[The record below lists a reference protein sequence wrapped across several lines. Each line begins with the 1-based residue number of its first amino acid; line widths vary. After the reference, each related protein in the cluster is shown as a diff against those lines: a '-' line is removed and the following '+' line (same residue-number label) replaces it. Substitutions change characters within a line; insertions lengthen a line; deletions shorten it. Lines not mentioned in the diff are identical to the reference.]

1 MAEDIGP
8 KIGIDGEA
16 KFRASMNNIAA
27 ALKALDAQMKSTT
40 SAFTAQTTA
49 EEKNKKMLA
58 QLTKQAETLAD
69 AQKKAKQNIEDA
81 TAAAQRAVEARA
93 KKEGKTATEA
103 DLAASE
109 NTTTVL
115 KAKRQYEEVT
125 ARLNETRNAMERL
138 SEGFEDNG
146 AAAEEATGPLE
157 RYADTMATLQAAD
170 KVLDVLHTIGDGMTA
185 AAESSIEFESAFT
198 GVRKTVD
205 GTPEQLAAIS
215 DEIKR
220 MAAETGVS
228 TTTIAAV
235 AENAGQLGIATENIA
250 SFTRTMLDLGE
261 STNLTADEAAV
272 AIARLTNIMGSGEDA
287 TSRLG
292 SSLVALGNNFA
303 TTESEILEMATRL
316 ASAGKL
322 AGMSEAQILALA
334 TAMSSVGIEA
344 EAGGTA
350 MTQTLNAIDRAASSG
365 GNTLETFARVAGMS
379 AEEFTTAWRTDAAG
393 ALTAFIQG
401 LTALSAQGGS
411 VTAILDDL
419 GLSGI
424 RQSNMLRSL
433 SLASDM
439 MTDALETS
447 NSAWAENVALANEAN
462 AVYGNT
468 EHRISAARESINN
481 LGIAIG
487 DAFGPQISGGAD
499 MVNDLAQ
506 ALTDAAETAPGLVS
520 ALGSV
525 TVGITGA
532 ASAYVALKAAA
543 TAFNA
548 IGITSLA
555 ALGPLAAVGAAIGL
569 ITAGVTAG
577 QAKWDAY
584 VDSMTPAAE
593 SAAEIAAEIEK
604 LTAERD
610 KLQQEWDATGWGY
623 GDEDTNYYKEIA
635 WRDDAIEKYTK
646 KLADNATAQT
656 GVTVAVDENTVAVA
670 LAAEQEAKYQ
680 EVMGGVTELLQKQQE
695 RYEKLR
701 ETYASTFGLFE
712 TAPELVHTSTADMI
726 SSLQSQEQ
734 YWTNFGENMKRAAEL
749 GIDDGLLQALAS
761 MGTEGAAYLQSI
773 LDDMDSLGTG
783 SEESLQLL
791 NDLNSNYQA
800 AQEAQAQAAAEA
812 SDAIAQSSGEIDEA
826 MRNIADAAKELDKTS
841 EMYETAEANID
852 SYLAGLEAQAGP
864 LYNTM
869 KEMGQN
875 ILAALQSG
883 INSGTLTL
891 PGVSGGGFS
900 VDGSY
905 KTGLDYVPYDDY
917 IAVLHKGEMVLPA
930 DDAADYRSGG
940 RTGGASTT
948 VNLYPQTVDEATID
962 YIYNRFSARMGA
974 EI

>member
-1 MAEDIGP
+1 MPSVGFQ
-8 KIGIDGEA
+8 IGIDGEA
-16 KFRASMNNIAA
+16 KFRASISNISA

-49 EEKNKKMLA
+49 EEKNKKTLEQLA
-58 QLTKQAETLAD
+58 KQAATLIT

-81 TAAAQRAVEARA
+81 TS
-93 KKEGKTATEA
+93 ATG
-103 DLAASE
+103 E
-109 NTTTVL
+109 NSSVTL

-125 ARLNETRNAMERL
+125 ARLNETYAAMQQL

-146 AAAEEATGPLE
+146 AAAEEATGSLE

-198 GVRKTVD
+198 GVKKTID

-235 AENAGQLGIATENIA
+235 AENAGQLGVATENIA

-334 TAMSSVGIEA
+334 TAMTSVGIEA

-365 GNTLETFARVAGMS
+365 GDALETFARVAGMS

-401 LTALSAQGGS
+401 LSTLSAQGGS
-411 VTAILDDL
+411 VTAILDEL

-433 SLASDM
+433 ALASDM

-532 ASAYVALKAAA
+532 AAAYVALKTAA

-577 QAKWDAY
+577 QAKWDDYIA
-584 VDSMTPAAE
+584 SMTPAAE
-593 SAAEIAAEIEK
+593 SMEDIAAEIERIENRNK
-604 LTAERD
+604 ELDKILEEGSRTAKISDLRREYAANAEVLETLRQKAAD
-610 KLQQEWDATGWGY
+610 YATQ
-623 GDEDTNYYKEIA
+623 
-635 WRDDAIEKYTK
+635 
-646 KLADNATAQT
+646 QT
-656 GVTVAVDENTVAVA
+656 GTTVAVDENTVAVA
-670 LAAEQEAKYQ
+670 LAAEKEQEFQ

-734 YWTNFGENMKRAAEL
+734 YWTNFGENMKRAAQL

-773 LDDMDSLGTG
+773 LDDMDSLGAG

-826 MRNIADAAKELDKTS
+826 MRSMADAVKEMDKTS

-864 LYNTM
+864 LYDTM
-869 KEMGQN
+869 KGMGKN

-891 PGVSGGGFS
+891 PGVSGGGFN
-900 VDGSY
+900 VDGSH

-930 DDAADYRSGG
+930 DDAADYRSGSS
-940 RTGGASTT
+940 TGGRAGT
-948 VNLYPQTVDEATID
+948 VINIYPQKLDDATMD
-962 YIYNRFSARMGA
+962 YIYNRFSVQMGA
-974 EI
+974 DA

>member
-1 MAEDIGP
+1 MADNIGP

-16 KFRASMNNIAA
+16 KFRASINNISA
-27 ALKALDAQMKSTT
+27 ALKALDAQMKRTT

-49 EEKNKKMLA
+49 EEKNKKTLEQLA
-58 QLTKQAETLAD
+58 KQAATLIT

-81 TAAAQRAVEARA
+81 TS
-93 KKEGKTATEA
+93 ATG
-103 DLAASE
+103 E
-109 NTTTVL
+109 NSSVTL

-125 ARLNETRNAMERL
+125 ARLNETYAAMQQL

-235 AENAGQLGIATENIA
+235 AENAGQLGVATENIA

-365 GNTLETFARVAGMS
+365 GDTLETFARVAGMS
-379 AEEFTTAWRTDAAG
+379 AEEFTAAWRTDAAG

-401 LTALSAQGGS
+401 LSALSAQGGS

-433 SLASDM
+433 ALASDM

-520 ALGSV
+520 ALGSI

-532 ASAYVALKAAA
+532 ASAYVALKTAA

-569 ITAGVTAG
+569 ITAGVTTA
-577 QAKWDAY
+577 ASASKKEWNAFVDAMMPATDTMEE
-584 VDSMTPAAE
+584 VAAE
-593 SAAEIAAEIEK
+593 LEKCKRKKEELENQMGQNPGSTALRREYFANLEVIES
-604 LTAERD
+604 LESRM
-610 KLQQEWDATGWGY
+610 
-623 GDEDTNYYKEIA
+623 
-635 WRDDAIEKYTK
+635 
-646 KLADNATAQT
+646 ADYASEQT
-656 GVTVAVDENTVAVA
+656 GVTVAVDENTAAVA

-680 EVMGGVTELLQKQQE
+680 EAMGGVTELLQKQQE

-773 LDDMDSLGTG
+773 LDDMDSLGAG

-826 MRNIADAAKELDKTS
+826 MRSMADAVKEMDKTS

-852 SYLAGLEAQAGP
+852 SYLAGLEAQTGP
-864 LYNTM
+864 LYDTM

-891 PGVSGGGFS
+891 PGVSGGGFN
-900 VDGSY
+900 VDGSH

-917 IAVLHKGEMVLPA
+917 VAVLHKGEMVLPA

-940 RTGGASTT
+940 RTGVAPTT

>member
-16 KFRASMNNIAA
+16 KFRASINNISA

-49 EEKNKKMLA
+49 EEKNKKVKEQLEKQVEVLRKA
-58 QLTKQAETLAD
+58 QE
-69 AQKKAKQNIEDA
+69 KANRNMEDA
-81 TAAAQRAVEARA
+81 AN
-93 KKEGKTATEA
+93 ATTET
-103 DLAASE
+103 S
-109 NTTTVL
+109 TVTL
-115 KAKRQYEEVT
+115 KARRQYEEVT
-125 ARLNETRNAMERL
+125 ARINETKQAMQRL
-138 SEGFEDNG
+138 TEGFEDNG

-235 AENAGQLGIATENIA
+235 AENAGQLGVATENIA

-350 MTQTLNAIDRAASSG
+350 MTQTLNAIDSAASSG

-401 LTALSAQGGS
+401 LSALSAQGGS

-433 SLASDM
+433 ALASDM

-520 ALGSV
+520 ALGSI

-532 ASAYVALKAAA
+532 ASAYVALKTAA

-569 ITAGVTAG
+569 ITAGVTTA
-577 QAKWDAY
+577 ASASKKEWNAFVDAMMPAT
-584 VDSMTPAAE
+584 DTMEEAAAE
-593 SAAEIAAEIEK
+593 LEKCKRKKEELENQMGQNPGSTALRREYFANLEVIES
-604 LTAERD
+604 LESRM
-610 KLQQEWDATGWGY
+610 
-623 GDEDTNYYKEIA
+623 
-635 WRDDAIEKYTK
+635 
-646 KLADNATAQT
+646 ADYASEQT
-656 GVTVAVDENTVAVA
+656 GVTVAVDENTAAVA

-680 EVMGGVTELLQKQQE
+680 EAMGGVTELLQKQQE

-734 YWTNFGENMKRAAEL
+734 YWTSFGDNMKRAAEL

-773 LDDMDSLGTG
+773 LDDMDSFGAG

-826 MRNIADAAKELDKTS
+826 MRSMADAVKEMDKTS

-864 LYNTM
+864 LYDSM

-900 VDGSY
+900 VDGSH

>member
-16 KFRASMNNIAA
+16 KFRASINNISA

-49 EEKNKKMLA
+49 EEKNKKVKEQLEKQVEVLRKA
-58 QLTKQAETLAD
+58 QEKANRNMAD
-69 AQKKAKQNIEDA
+69 AAKA
-81 TAAAQRAVEARA
+81 T
-93 KKEGKTATEA
+93 TET
-103 DLAASE
+103 S
-109 NTTTVL
+109 TVTL
-115 KAKRQYEEVT
+115 KARRQYEEVT
-125 ARLNETRNAMERL
+125 ARINETEQAMQQL
-138 SEGFEDNG
+138 TEGFEDNG

-185 AAESSIEFESAFT
+185 AAESSIAFESAFT
-198 GVRKTVD
+198 GVKKTVD

-235 AENAGQLGIATENIA
+235 AENAGQLGVATENIA

-365 GNTLETFARVAGMS
+365 GDTLETFARVAGMS

-401 LTALSAQGGS
+401 LSTLSAQGGS
-411 VTAILDDL
+411 VTAILDEL

-433 SLASDM
+433 ALASDM

-532 ASAYVALKAAA
+532 AAAYVALKTAA

-548 IGITSLA
+548 IGITSLS

-569 ITAGVTAG
+569 ITAGVTTA
-577 QAKWDAY
+577 ASASKKEWSAFVDAMMPAT
-584 VDSMTPAAE
+584 DTMEEAAAE
-593 SAAEIAAEIEK
+593 LEKCKRKKEELENQMGQNPGSTALRREYFANLEVIES
-604 LTAERD
+604 LESRM
-610 KLQQEWDATGWGY
+610 
-623 GDEDTNYYKEIA
+623 
-635 WRDDAIEKYTK
+635 
-646 KLADNATAQT
+646 ADYASEQT
-656 GVTVAVDENTVAVA
+656 GVTVAVDENTAAVA

-734 YWTNFGENMKRAAEL
+734 YWTSFGENMKRAAEL

-773 LDDMDSLGTG
+773 LDDMDSLGAG

-826 MRNIADAAKELDKTS
+826 MRSMADAVKEMDKTS

-864 LYNTM
+864 MYEAV
-869 KEMGQN
+869 KAIGEK
-875 ILAALQSG
+875 ILSSMQAG

-891 PGVSGGGFS
+891 PGVSGGGFN
-900 VDGSY
+900 VDGSH

-917 IAVLHKGEMVLPA
+917 VAVLHKGEMVLPA

-940 RTGGASTT
+940 KTGGASTT

>member
-1 MAEDIGP
+1 M
-8 KIGIDGEA
+8 
-16 KFRASMNNIAA
+16 IAH
-27 ALKALDAQMKSTT
+27 DRGT
-40 SAFTAQTTA
+40 SH
-49 EEKNKKMLA
+49 
-58 QLTKQAETLAD
+58 
-69 AQKKAKQNIEDA
+69 
-81 TAAAQRAVEARA
+81 RV
-93 KKEGKTATEA
+93 
-103 DLAASE
+103 
-109 NTTTVL
+109 
-115 KAKRQYEEVT
+115 
-125 ARLNETRNAMERL
+125 
-138 SEGFEDNG
+138 
-146 AAAEEATGPLE
+146 
-157 RYADTMATLQAAD
+157 AD
-170 KVLDVLHTIGDGMTA
+170 K
-185 AAESSIEFESAFT
+185 EC
-198 GVRKTVD
+198 R
-205 GTPEQLAAIS
+205 
-215 DEIKR
+215 
-220 MAAETGVS
+220 
-228 TTTIAAV
+228 
-235 AENAGQLGIATENIA
+235 
-250 SFTRTMLDLGE
+250 
-261 STNLTADEAAV
+261 
-272 AIARLTNIMGSGEDA
+272 EDKA
-287 TSRLG
+287 H
-292 SSLVALGNNFA
+292 
-303 TTESEILEMATRL
+303 IH
-316 ASAGKL
+316 
-322 AGMSEAQILALA
+322 
-334 TAMSSVGIEA
+334 
-344 EAGGTA
+344 
-350 MTQTLNAIDRAASSG
+350 
-365 GNTLETFARVAGMS
+365 
-379 AEEFTTAWRTDAAG
+379 
-393 ALTAFIQG
+393 
-401 LTALSAQGGS
+401 
-411 VTAILDDL
+411 DD
-419 GLSGI
+419 
-424 RQSNMLRSL
+424 
-433 SLASDM
+433 
-439 MTDALETS
+439 
-447 NSAWAENVALANEAN
+447 

-532 ASAYVALKAAA
+532 AAAYVALKTAA
-543 TAFNA
+543 TAFSA

-577 QAKWDAY
+577 QAKWDDYIA
-584 VDSMTPAAE
+584 SMTPAAE
-593 SAAEIAAEIEK
+593 SMEDIAAEIERIENRNK
-604 LTAERD
+604 ELDKILEEGSRTAKISDLRREYAANAEVLETLRQKAAD
-610 KLQQEWDATGWGY
+610 YAT
-623 GDEDTNYYKEIA
+623 E
-635 WRDDAIEKYTK
+635 
-646 KLADNATAQT
+646 QS

-670 LAAEQEAKYQ
+670 LAAEQEAEYQ

-734 YWTNFGENMKRAAEL
+734 YWTSFGENMKHAAEL

-773 LDDMDSLGTG
+773 LDDMDSLGAG

-791 NDLNSNYQA
+791 TNLNSNYQA

-826 MRNIADAAKELDKTS
+826 MRSMADAVKEMDKTS

-864 LYNTM
+864 LYDTM

-883 INSGTLTL
+883 INSGKLTL
-891 PGVSGGGFS
+891 PGVSGGGFN
-900 VDGSY
+900 VDGSH

-962 YIYNRFSARMGA
+962 YIYNRFSAQMGA

>member
-1 MAEDIGP
+1 MADNIGP

-16 KFRASMNNIAA
+16 KFRASINNISA

-49 EEKNKKMLA
+49 EEKNKKTLEQLA
-58 QLTKQAETLAD
+58 KQAATLIA

-81 TAAAQRAVEARA
+81 TS
-93 KKEGKTATEA
+93 ATG
-103 DLAASE
+103 E
-109 NTTTVL
+109 NSSVTL

-125 ARLNETRNAMERL
+125 ARLNETYAAMQQL

-198 GVRKTVD
+198 GVKKTVD

-235 AENAGQLGIATENIA
+235 AENAGQLGVATENIA

-365 GNTLETFARVAGMS
+365 GDTLETFARVAGMS

-401 LTALSAQGGS
+401 LSALSAQGGN

-433 SLASDM
+433 ALASDM

-548 IGITSLA
+548 IGINSLA

-569 ITAGVTAG
+569 ITAGVTTA
-577 QAKWDAY
+577 ASASKKEWSAFVDAMMPAT
-584 VDSMTPAAE
+584 DTMEEAAAE
-593 SAAEIAAEIEK
+593 LEKCKQKKEELEIQMGQNPGSTALRREYFANLEVIES
-604 LTAERD
+604 LENRM
-610 KLQQEWDATGWGY
+610 
-623 GDEDTNYYKEIA
+623 
-635 WRDDAIEKYTK
+635 
-646 KLADNATAQT
+646 ADYASEQT
-656 GVTVAVDENTVAVA
+656 GVTVAVDENAAAVA

-773 LDDMDSLGTG
+773 LDDMDSLGAG

-800 AQEAQAQAAAEA
+800 TQEAQAQAAAEA

-826 MRNIADAAKELDKTS
+826 MRSMADAVKEMDKTS

-864 LYNTM
+864 LYDTM

-891 PGVSGGGFS
+891 PGVTKPGGGFN
-900 VDGSY
+900 VDGSH

-930 DDAADYRSGG
+930 DDAADYRSGSS
-940 RTGGASTT
+940 TGGASTT

>member
-1 MAEDIGP
+1 MADNIGP

-16 KFRASMNNIAA
+16 KFRASINNISA

-49 EEKNKKMLA
+49 EEKNKKTLEQLA
-58 QLTKQAETLAD
+58 KQAATLIT

-81 TAAAQRAVEARA
+81 TS
-93 KKEGKTATEA
+93 AT
-103 DLAASE
+103 SE
-109 NTTTVL
+109 NSSITL

-125 ARLNETRNAMERL
+125 ARLNETYAAMQQL

-235 AENAGQLGIATENIA
+235 AENAGQLGVATENIA

-350 MTQTLNAIDRAASSG
+350 MTQTLNAIGRAASSG
-365 GNTLETFARVAGMS
+365 GDTLETFARVAGMS

-401 LTALSAQGGS
+401 LSALSAQGNS
-411 VTAILDDL
+411 VTAILDEL

-447 NSAWAENVALANEAN
+447 NNAWAENVALANEAN

-487 DAFGPQISGGAD
+487 DAFGPQIAGGAD

-548 IGITSLA
+548 IGITSLS

-577 QAKWDAY
+577 QAKWDDYIA
-584 VDSMTPAAE
+584 SMTPAAE
-593 SAAEIAAEIEK
+593 SMEDIAAEIERIENRNK
-604 LTAERD
+604 ELDKILEEGSRTAKISDLRREYAANAEVLETLRQKAAD
-610 KLQQEWDATGWGY
+610 YAT
-623 GDEDTNYYKEIA
+623 E
-635 WRDDAIEKYTK
+635 
-646 KLADNATAQT
+646 QS

-670 LAAEQEAKYQ
+670 LAAEQEAEYQ

-734 YWTNFGENMKRAAEL
+734 YWTSFGENMKRAAEL

-773 LDDMDSLGTG
+773 LDDMNSFGAG

-826 MRNIADAAKELDKTS
+826 MRSMADAVKEMDKTS

-900 VDGSY
+900 VDGSH

-917 IAVLHKGEMVLPA
+917 VAVLHKGEMVLPA

-962 YIYNRFSARMGA
+962 YIYNRFSTRMGA

>member
-16 KFRASMNNIAA
+16 KFRASINNISA

-49 EEKNKKMLA
+49 EEKNKKVKEQLEKQVEVLRKA
-58 QLTKQAETLAD
+58 QE
-69 AQKKAKQNIEDA
+69 KANRNMEDA
-81 TAAAQRAVEARA
+81 A
-93 KKEGKTATEA
+93 KATTET
-103 DLAASE
+103 S
-109 NTTTVL
+109 TVTL
-115 KAKRQYEEVT
+115 KARRQYEEVT
-125 ARLNETRNAMERL
+125 ARINETKQAMQRL
-138 SEGFEDNG
+138 TEGFEDNG

-185 AAESSIEFESAFT
+185 AAESSIEFESAIT

-235 AENAGQLGIATENIA
+235 AENAGQLGVATENIA

-350 MTQTLNAIDRAASSG
+350 MTQTLNAIDSAASSG

-401 LTALSAQGGS
+401 LSALSAQGGS

-433 SLASDM
+433 ALASDM

-520 ALGSV
+520 ALGSI

-532 ASAYVALKAAA
+532 ASAYVALKTAA

-548 IGITSLA
+548 IGITSLS

-569 ITAGVTAG
+569 ITAGVTTA
-577 QAKWDAY
+577 ASASKKEWSAFVDAMMPAT
-584 VDSMTPAAE
+584 DTMEEAAAE
-593 SAAEIAAEIEK
+593 LEKCKRKKEELENQMGQNPGSTALRREYFANLEVIES
-604 LTAERD
+604 LESRM
-610 KLQQEWDATGWGY
+610 
-623 GDEDTNYYKEIA
+623 
-635 WRDDAIEKYTK
+635 
-646 KLADNATAQT
+646 ADYASEQT
-656 GVTVAVDENTVAVA
+656 GVTVAVDENTAAVA

-734 YWTNFGENMKRAAEL
+734 YWTSFGENMKRAAEL

-773 LDDMDSLGTG
+773 LDDMDSLGAG

-826 MRNIADAAKELDKTS
+826 MRSMADAVKEMDKTS

-864 LYNTM
+864 MYEAV
-869 KEMGQN
+869 KAIGEK
-875 ILAALQSG
+875 ILSSMQAG

-891 PGVSGGGFS
+891 PGVSGGGFN
-900 VDGSY
+900 VDGSH

-917 IAVLHKGEMVLPA
+917 VAVLHKGEMILPA

-940 RTGGASTT
+940 KTGGASTT

>member
-1 MAEDIGP
+1 MADKSNIGP

-16 KFRASMNNIAA
+16 QFRASISNIAA

-49 EEKNKKMLA
+49 EERNKKTLEQLA
-58 QLTKQAETLAD
+58 KQAATLIT
-69 AQKKAKQNIEDA
+69 AQAKAKKNYEDA
-81 TAAAQRAVEARA
+81 TAA
-93 KKEGKTATEA
+93 TTEN
-103 DLAASE
+103 S
-109 NTTTVL
+109 TVTL

-125 ARLNETRNAMERL
+125 ARLNETYAAMQQL

-146 AAAEEATGPLE
+146 AAAEEAVGSLE

-170 KVLDVLHTIGDGMTA
+170 KVLDELHTIGDGMTA
-185 AAESSIEFESAFT
+185 AAESSIAFESAFT
-198 GVRKTVD
+198 GVKKTVD

-220 MAAETGVS
+220 KAAETGVS

-235 AENAGQLGIATENIA
+235 AENAGQLDVATENIA

-272 AIARLTNIMGSGEDA
+272 AIARFTNIMGSGEDA

-303 TTESEILEMATRL
+303 TTEREILEMATRL

-365 GNTLETFARVAGMS
+365 GDKLETFARTAGMS
-379 AEEFTTAWRTDAAG
+379 AEDFAAAWETDAAG

-401 LTALSAQGGS
+401 LSTLSAQGGS
-411 VTAILDDL
+411 VTTILDDL
-419 GLSGI
+419 GLRGI

-532 ASAYVALKAAA
+532 ATAYTALKMAAA
-543 TAFNA
+543 GFAK
-548 IGITSLA
+548 IGMASLA
-555 ALGPLAAVGAAIGL
+555 TLGPLAAVGAAIGL

-577 QAKWDAY
+577 KTKWDAY
-584 VDSMTPAAE
+584 VESLTPAAS
-593 SAAEIAAEIEK
+593 SAKDLAAEIER
-604 LTAERD
+604 LEAERD
-610 KLQQEWDATGWGY
+610 ALQKEWDKTGSTGWGVDATSY
-623 GDEDTNYYKEIA
+623 ASKIAAYDEAIKKSKEQ
-635 WRDDAIEKYTK
+635 
-646 KLADNATAQT
+646 LADYATEQT
-656 GVTVAVDENTVAVA
+656 GVTVAVDDNTVAVA
-670 LAAEQEAKYQ
+670 LAAEQEAEYQ

-701 ETYASTFGLFE
+701 ETYASTFDLFE
-712 TAPELVHTSTADMI
+712 SAPELVHTSTADMI

-734 YWTNFGENMKRAAEL
+734 YWTSFGDNMQRAAQL

-773 LDDMDSLGTG
+773 LDDMDSLGAG
-783 SEESLQLL
+783 SEESMQLL
-791 NDLNSNYQA
+791 SDLNESYQKS
-800 AQEAQAQAAAEA
+800 QEAQAQAAADA
-812 SDAIAQSSGEIDEA
+812 SDAIAKTSGEIDET
-826 MRNIADAAKELDKTS
+826 MKSIADAAKELDKTS

-864 LYNTM
+864 LYGTM
-869 KEMGQN
+869 EDMGRN
-875 ILAALQSG
+875 ILAALQTG

-891 PGVSGGGFS
+891 PGVSGGGLN
-900 VDGSY
+900 VDGSH

-917 IAVLHKGEMVLPA
+917 VAVLHKGEMVLPA

-974 EI
+974 ET

>member
-1 MAEDIGP
+1 MADNIGP

-16 KFRASMNNIAA
+16 KFRASINNISA

-49 EEKNKKMLA
+49 EEKNKKTLEQLA
-58 QLTKQAETLAD
+58 KQAATLIT

-81 TAAAQRAVEARA
+81 TS
-93 KKEGKTATEA
+93 ATG
-103 DLAASE
+103 E
-109 NTTTVL
+109 NSSVTL

-125 ARLNETRNAMERL
+125 ARLNETYAAMQQL

-146 AAAEEATGPLE
+146 AAVEEATGPLE

-228 TTTIAAV
+228 TTTIAAI
-235 AENAGQLGIATENIA
+235 AENAGQLGVATENIA

-350 MTQTLNAIDRAASSG
+350 MTQTLNAIERAASSG
-365 GNTLETFARVAGMS
+365 GDTLETFARVAGMS

-401 LTALSAQGGS
+401 LSTLSAQGGS

-433 SLASDM
+433 ALASDM

-447 NSAWAENVALANEAN
+447 NSAWTENVALANEAN

-520 ALGSV
+520 ALGSI

-532 ASAYVALKAAA
+532 AAAYVALKTAA

-548 IGITSLA
+548 IGITSLS
-555 ALGPLAAVGAAIGL
+555 ALGPLAVVGAAIGL
-569 ITAGVTAG
+569 ITAGVTTA
-577 QAKWDAY
+577 ASASKKEWSAFVDAMMPAT
-584 VDSMTPAAE
+584 DTMEEAAAE
-593 SAAEIAAEIEK
+593 LEKCKRKKEELENQMGQNPGSTALRREYFANLEVIES
-604 LTAERD
+604 LESRM
-610 KLQQEWDATGWGY
+610 
-623 GDEDTNYYKEIA
+623 
-635 WRDDAIEKYTK
+635 
-646 KLADNATAQT
+646 ADYASEQT
-656 GVTVAVDENTVAVA
+656 GVTVAVDENTAAVA

-773 LDDMDSLGTG
+773 LDDMDSFGAG

-826 MRNIADAAKELDKTS
+826 MRSMADAVKEMDKTS

-852 SYLAGLEAQAGP
+852 SYLAGLESQAGP
-864 LYNTM
+864 MYEAV
-869 KEMGQN
+869 KAIGEK
-875 ILAALQSG
+875 ILSSMQAG

-891 PGVSGGGFS
+891 PGVSGGGFN
-900 VDGSY
+900 VDGSH

-917 IAVLHKGEMVLPA
+917 VAVLHKGEMVLPA

>member
-1 MAEDIGP
+1 MPENIGP

-16 KFRASMNNIAA
+16 EFRASINNISA
-27 ALKALDAQMKSTT
+27 ALKALDAQMKNTT
-40 SAFTAQTTA
+40 SAVNTYTTA
-49 EEKNKKMLA
+49 ETKNQKVAEQLVKQSLVLRAA
-58 QLTKQAETLAD
+58 QA
-69 AQKKAKQNIEDA
+69 KAKKNYEDA
-81 TAAAQRAVEARA
+81 TAA
-93 KKEGKTATEA
+93 T
-103 DLAASE
+103 SE
-109 NTTTVL
+109 NSTVTL

-125 ARLNETRNAMERL
+125 ARLNETTAALWRL
-138 SEGFEDNG
+138 SEGLEDNG

-235 AENAGQLGIATENIA
+235 AENAGQLGVATENIA

-365 GNTLETFARVAGMS
+365 GDTLETFARVAGMS

-401 LTALSAQGGS
+401 LSALSAQGGS

-433 SLASDM
+433 ALASDM

-532 ASAYVALKAAA
+532 AAAYVALKTAA
-543 TAFNA
+543 TAFSA

-569 ITAGVTAG
+569 ITTGVTTA
-577 QAKWDAY
+577 ASASKKEWSAFVDAMMPAT
-584 VDSMTPAAE
+584 DTMEEAAAE
-593 SAAEIAAEIEK
+593 LEKCKRKKEELEIQMGQNPGS
-604 LTAERD
+604 TALRREYFANLEVI
-610 KLQQEWDATGWGY
+610 KTLESGM
-623 GDEDTNYYKEIA
+623 
-635 WRDDAIEKYTK
+635 
-646 KLADNATAQT
+646 ADYASEQT
-656 GVTVAVDENTVAVA
+656 GVTVAVDENTAAVA

-712 TAPELVHTSTADMI
+712 TAPELVYTSTADMMSAMGSQI
-726 SSLQSQEQ
+726 S
-734 YWTNFGENMKRAAEL
+734 YWNTYADNMKRAAEL
-749 GIDDGLLQALAS
+749 GIDDGLLASLAA
-761 MGTEGAAYLQSI
+761 MDEQGGAWIASI
-773 LDDMDSLGTG
+773 LADYDSLGAGT
-783 SEESLQLL
+783 EEAMQLIAGL
-791 NDLNSNYQA
+791 NAEYQEQQA
-800 AQEAQAQAAAEA
+800 AQEEAAAAAAEA
-812 SDAIAQSSGEIDEA
+812 LAKTSGEIDETIK
-826 MRNIADAAKELDKTS
+826 NIADSTAELDKTS

-864 LYNTM
+864 LYDTM

-891 PGVSGGGFS
+891 PGVSGGGFN
-900 VDGSY
+900 VDGSH

-917 IAVLHKGEMVLPA
+917 VAVLHKGEMVLPA

>member
-1 MAEDIGP
+1 MADNIGP
-8 KIGIDGEA
+8 KIGIDGEE
-16 KFRASMNNIAA
+16 KFRASINNISA

-49 EEKNKKMLA
+49 EEKNKKTLEQLA
-58 QLTKQAETLAD
+58 KQAATLIT

-81 TAAAQRAVEARA
+81 TS
-93 KKEGKTATEA
+93 ATG
-103 DLAASE
+103 E
-109 NTTTVL
+109 NSSVTL

-125 ARLNETRNAMERL
+125 ARLNETYAAMQQL

-185 AAESSIEFESAFT
+185 AAESSIKFESAFT
-198 GVRKTVD
+198 GVKKTVD

-235 AENAGQLGIATENIA
+235 AENAGQLGVATENIA

-401 LTALSAQGGS
+401 LSTLSAQGGS
-411 VTAILDDL
+411 VTAILDEL

-433 SLASDM
+433 ALASDM

-532 ASAYVALKAAA
+532 AAAYVALKTAA
-543 TAFNA
+543 TAFSA

-569 ITAGVTAG
+569 ITAGVTTA
-577 QAKWDAY
+577 ASASKTEWSAFVDAMMPAT
-584 VDSMTPAAE
+584 DTMKEAAAE
-593 SAAEIAAEIEK
+593 LEKCKQKKEELEIQMGQNPGSTALRREYFANLEVIES
-604 LTAERD
+604 LESRMAD
-610 KLQQEWDATGWGY
+610 YAT
-623 GDEDTNYYKEIA
+623 E
-635 WRDDAIEKYTK
+635 
-646 KLADNATAQT
+646 QT
-656 GVTVAVDENTVAVA
+656 GVTVAVDENTAAVA

-712 TAPELVHTSTADMI
+712 TAPELVYTSTAEMMAAMGSQI
-726 SSLQSQEQ
+726 S
-734 YWTNFGENMKRAAEL
+734 YWDTYADNMRRAAEL
-749 GIDDGLLQALAS
+749 GIDDGLLASLAA
-761 MGTEGAAYLQSI
+761 MDEQGGAWIASI
-773 LDDMDSLGTG
+773 LADYDSLGAGT
-783 SEESLQLL
+783 EEAMQLIAGL
-791 NDLNSNYQA
+791 NAEYQEQQA
-800 AQEAQAQAAAEA
+800 AQEEAAAAAAEA
-812 SDAIAQSSGEIDEA
+812 LAKTSGEIDETIK
-826 MRNIADAAKELDKTS
+826 NIADSTAELDKTS

-852 SYLAGLEAQAGP
+852 SYLAGLKAQAGP
-864 LYNTM
+864 LYDTM

-891 PGVSGGGFS
+891 PGVSGGGFN
-900 VDGSY
+900 VDGSH

-930 DDAADYRSGG
+930 DDAADYRSGS

>member
-1 MAEDIGP
+1 MPSVGFQ
-8 KIGIDGEA
+8 IGIDGEA
-16 KFRASMNNIAA
+16 KFRASISNISA

-49 EEKNKKMLA
+49 EEKNKKTLEQLA
-58 QLTKQAETLAD
+58 KQAATLIT

-81 TAAAQRAVEARA
+81 TS
-93 KKEGKTATEA
+93 ATG
-103 DLAASE
+103 E
-109 NTTTVL
+109 NSSVTL

-125 ARLNETRNAMERL
+125 ARLNETYAAMQQL

-235 AENAGQLGIATENIA
+235 AENAGQLGVATENIA

-365 GNTLETFARVAGMS
+365 GDTLETFARVAGMS

-401 LTALSAQGGS
+401 LSALSAQGGS

-433 SLASDM
+433 ALASDM

-447 NSAWAENVALANEAN
+447 NSAWTENVALANEAN

-532 ASAYVALKAAA
+532 AAAYVALKAAA

-548 IGITSLA
+548 IGITSLS

-569 ITAGVTAG
+569 ITAGVTTA
-577 QAKWDAY
+577 ASASKKEWSAFVNAMMPATDTMEEA
-584 VDSMTPAAE
+584 AAE
-593 SAAEIAAEIEK
+593 LEKCKRKKEELENQMGQNPGSTALRREYFANLEVIES
-604 LTAERD
+604 LESRM
-610 KLQQEWDATGWGY
+610 
-623 GDEDTNYYKEIA
+623 
-635 WRDDAIEKYTK
+635 
-646 KLADNATAQT
+646 ADYASEQT
-656 GVTVAVDENTVAVA
+656 GVTVAVDENTAAVA

-680 EVMGGVTELLQKQQE
+680 EAMGGVTELLQKQQE

-734 YWTNFGENMKRAAEL
+734 YWTSFGDNMKRAAEL

-761 MGTEGAAYLQSI
+761 MGTDGAAYLQSI
-773 LDDMDSLGTG
+773 LDDMDSLGAG

-826 MRNIADAAKELDKTS
+826 MRSMADAVKEMDKTS

-864 LYNTM
+864 MYEAV
-869 KEMGQN
+869 KAIGEK
-875 ILAALQSG
+875 ILSSMQAG

-891 PGVSGGGFS
+891 PGVSGGGFN
-900 VDGSY
+900 VDGSH

-917 IAVLHKGEMVLPA
+917 VAVLHKGEMVLPA

>member
-16 KFRASMNNIAA
+16 KFRASINNISA

-49 EEKNKKMLA
+49 EEKNKKVKEQLEKQVEVLRKA
-58 QLTKQAETLAD
+58 QE
-69 AQKKAKQNIEDA
+69 KANRNMEDA
-81 TAAAQRAVEARA
+81 A
-93 KKEGKTATEA
+93 KATTET
-103 DLAASE
+103 S
-109 NTTTVL
+109 TVTL
-115 KAKRQYEEVT
+115 KARRQYEEVT
-125 ARLNETRNAMERL
+125 ARINETKQAMQRL
-138 SEGFEDNG
+138 TEGFEDNG

-205 GTPEQLAAIS
+205 GTPEQLAALS

-228 TTTIAAV
+228 ITTIAAV
-235 AENAGQLGIATENIA
+235 AENAGQLGVATENIA

-316 ASAGKL
+316 APAGKL

-350 MTQTLNAIDRAASSG
+350 MTQTLNAIDSAASSG

-401 LTALSAQGGS
+401 LSALSAQGGS

-433 SLASDM
+433 ALASDM

-520 ALGSV
+520 ALGSI

-532 ASAYVALKAAA
+532 ASAYVALKTAA

-569 ITAGVTAG
+569 ITAGVTTA
-577 QAKWDAY
+577 ASASKKEWNAFVDAMMPAT
-584 VDSMTPAAE
+584 DTMEEAAAE
-593 SAAEIAAEIEK
+593 LEKCKRKKEELENQMGQNPGSTALRREYFANLEVIES
-604 LTAERD
+604 LESRM
-610 KLQQEWDATGWGY
+610 
-623 GDEDTNYYKEIA
+623 
-635 WRDDAIEKYTK
+635 
-646 KLADNATAQT
+646 ADYASEQT
-656 GVTVAVDENTVAVA
+656 GVTVAVDENTAAVA

-680 EVMGGVTELLQKQQE
+680 EAMGGVTELLQKQQE
-695 RYEKLR
+695 RYGKLR

-734 YWTNFGENMKRAAEL
+734 YWTSFGDNMKRAAEL

-773 LDDMDSLGTG
+773 LDDMDSFGAG

-826 MRNIADAAKELDKTS
+826 MRSMADAVKEMDKTS

-864 LYNTM
+864 LYDSM

-900 VDGSY
+900 VDGSH

>member
-1 MAEDIGP
+1 MADNIGP

-16 KFRASMNNIAA
+16 KFRVSINNISA

-49 EEKNKKMLA
+49 EEKNKKTLEQLA
-58 QLTKQAETLAD
+58 KQAATLIA

-81 TAAAQRAVEARA
+81 TS
-93 KKEGKTATEA
+93 AT
-103 DLAASE
+103 SE
-109 NTTTVL
+109 NSSITL

-125 ARLNETRNAMERL
+125 ARLNETYAAMQQL

-170 KVLDVLHTIGDGMTA
+170 KVLDVLHTLGDGMTA

-235 AENAGQLGIATENIA
+235 AENAGQLGVATENIA

-365 GNTLETFARVAGMS
+365 GDTLETFARVAGMS

-401 LTALSAQGGS
+401 LSALSAQGGS

-433 SLASDM
+433 ALASDM

-548 IGITSLA
+548 IGITSLS

-569 ITAGVTAG
+569 ITAGVTTA
-577 QAKWDAY
+577 ASASKKEWSAFVDAMMPAT
-584 VDSMTPAAE
+584 DTMEEAAAE
-593 SAAEIAAEIEK
+593 LEKCKRKKEELENQMGQNPGSTALRREYFANLEVIES
-604 LTAERD
+604 LESRM
-610 KLQQEWDATGWGY
+610 
-623 GDEDTNYYKEIA
+623 
-635 WRDDAIEKYTK
+635 
-646 KLADNATAQT
+646 ADYASEQT
-656 GVTVAVDENTVAVA
+656 GVTVAVDENTAAVA

-734 YWTNFGENMKRAAEL
+734 YWTSFGDNMKRAAEL

-773 LDDMDSLGTG
+773 LDDMDSLGAG

-826 MRNIADAAKELDKTS
+826 MRSMADAVKEMDKTS
-841 EMYETAEANID
+841 EMYETAEANIY

-864 LYNTM
+864 MYEAV
-869 KEMGQN
+869 KAIGEK
-875 ILAALQSG
+875 ILSSMQAG

-891 PGVSGGGFS
+891 PGVSGGGFN
-900 VDGSY
+900 VDGSH

-917 IAVLHKGEMVLPA
+917 VAVLHKGEMVLPA

-962 YIYNRFSARMGA
+962 YIYNRFSAQMGA

>member
-1 MAEDIGP
+1 MADNIGP

-16 KFRASMNNIAA
+16 EFRASINNISA
-27 ALKALDAQMKSTT
+27 ALKALDAQMKNTT
-40 SAFTAQTTA
+40 SAVNTYTTA
-49 EEKNKKMLA
+49 ETKNQKVAEQLVKQSLVLRAA
-58 QLTKQAETLAD
+58 QA
-69 AQKKAKQNIEDA
+69 KAKKNYEDA
-81 TAAAQRAVEARA
+81 TAA
-93 KKEGKTATEA
+93 T
-103 DLAASE
+103 SE
-109 NTTTVL
+109 NSTVTL

-125 ARLNETRNAMERL
+125 ARLNETTAALWRL
-138 SEGFEDNG
+138 SEGLEDNG

-235 AENAGQLGIATENIA
+235 AENAGQLGVATENIA

-350 MTQTLNAIDRAASSG
+350 MTQTLNAIERAASSG

-401 LTALSAQGGS
+401 LSALSAQGGS

-433 SLASDM
+433 ALASDM

-447 NSAWAENVALANEAN
+447 NSAWTENVALANEAN

-532 ASAYVALKAAA
+532 AAAYVALKTAA

-548 IGITSLA
+548 IGITSLS

-569 ITAGVTAG
+569 ITAGVTTA
-577 QAKWDAY
+577 ASASKKEWSAFVDAMMPAT
-584 VDSMTPAAE
+584 DTMEEAAAE
-593 SAAEIAAEIEK
+593 LEKCKRKKEELENQMGQNPGSTALRREYFANLEVIES
-604 LTAERD
+604 LESRM
-610 KLQQEWDATGWGY
+610 
-623 GDEDTNYYKEIA
+623 
-635 WRDDAIEKYTK
+635 
-646 KLADNATAQT
+646 ADYASEQT
-656 GVTVAVDENTVAVA
+656 GVTVAVDENTAAVA

-734 YWTNFGENMKRAAEL
+734 YWTSFGENMKRAAEL

-773 LDDMDSLGTG
+773 LDDMDSLGAG

-826 MRNIADAAKELDKTS
+826 MRSMADAVKEMDKTS

-864 LYNTM
+864 MYEAV
-869 KEMGQN
+869 KAIGEK
-875 ILAALQSG
+875 ILSSMQAG
-883 INSGTLTL
+883 INSGTLKL
-891 PGVSGGGFS
+891 PGVSGGGFN
-900 VDGSY
+900 VDGSH

-917 IAVLHKGEMVLPA
+917 VAVLHKGEMVLPA

-940 RTGGASTT
+940 KTGGASTT

>member
-1 MAEDIGP
+1 MADNIGP

-16 KFRASMNNIAA
+16 KFRASINNISA
-27 ALKALDAQMKSTT
+27 ALKALDAQMKNTT

-49 EEKNKKMLA
+49 EEKNKKTLEQLA
-58 QLTKQAETLAD
+58 KQAATLIT

-81 TAAAQRAVEARA
+81 TS
-93 KKEGKTATEA
+93 ATG
-103 DLAASE
+103 E
-109 NTTTVL
+109 NSSVTL

-125 ARLNETRNAMERL
+125 ARLNETYAAMQQL

-157 RYADTMATLQAAD
+157 RYADTMVTLQAAD

-198 GVRKTVD
+198 GVKKTVD

-235 AENAGQLGIATENIA
+235 AENAGQLGVATENIA

-365 GNTLETFARVAGMS
+365 GDTLETFARVAGMS

-401 LTALSAQGGS
+401 LSALSAQGGS
-411 VTAILDDL
+411 VTAILDEL

-433 SLASDM
+433 ALASDM

-532 ASAYVALKAAA
+532 AAAYVALKAAA

-548 IGITSLA
+548 IGITSLS

-569 ITAGVTAG
+569 ITAGVTTA
-577 QAKWDAY
+577 ASASKKEWSAFVDAMMPAT
-584 VDSMTPAAE
+584 DTMEEAAAE
-593 SAAEIAAEIEK
+593 LEKCKRKKEELENQMGQNPGSTALRREYFANLEVIES
-604 LTAERD
+604 LESRM
-610 KLQQEWDATGWGY
+610 
-623 GDEDTNYYKEIA
+623 
-635 WRDDAIEKYTK
+635 
-646 KLADNATAQT
+646 ADYASEQT
-656 GVTVAVDENTVAVA
+656 GVTVAVDENTAAVA

-734 YWTNFGENMKRAAEL
+734 YWTSFGENMKRAAEL

-773 LDDMDSLGTG
+773 LDDMDSLGAG

-826 MRNIADAAKELDKTS
+826 MRSMADAVKEMDKTS

-864 LYNTM
+864 MYEAV
-869 KEMGQN
+869 KAIGEK
-875 ILAALQSG
+875 ILSSMQAG

-891 PGVSGGGFS
+891 PGVSGGGFN
-900 VDGSY
+900 VDGSH

-917 IAVLHKGEMVLPA
+917 VAVLHKGEMVLPA

-940 RTGGASTT
+940 KTGGASTT

>member
-1 MAEDIGP
+1 MADNIGP

-16 KFRASMNNIAA
+16 KFRASINNISA

-49 EEKNKKMLA
+49 EEKNKKVKEQLEKQVEVLRKA
-58 QLTKQAETLAD
+58 QE
-69 AQKKAKQNIEDA
+69 KANRNMEDA
-81 TAAAQRAVEARA
+81 A
-93 KKEGKTATEA
+93 KATTET
-103 DLAASE
+103 S
-109 NTTTVL
+109 TVTL
-115 KAKRQYEEVT
+115 KARRQYEEVT
-125 ARLNETRNAMERL
+125 ARINETEQAMQQL
-138 SEGFEDNG
+138 TEGFEDNG

-365 GNTLETFARVAGMS
+365 GDTLETFARVAGMS

-401 LTALSAQGGS
+401 LAALSAQGGS

-433 SLASDM
+433 ALASDM

-447 NSAWAENVALANEAN
+447 NSAWTENVALANEAN

-532 ASAYVALKAAA
+532 AAAYVALKTAA
-543 TAFNA
+543 TAFSA

-577 QAKWDAY
+577 QAKWDDYIA
-584 VDSMTPAAE
+584 SMTPAAE
-593 SAAEIAAEIEK
+593 SMEDIAAEIERIENRNK
-604 LTAERD
+604 ELDKILEEGSRTAKISDLRREYAANAEVLETLRQKAAD
-610 KLQQEWDATGWGY
+610 YAT
-623 GDEDTNYYKEIA
+623 E
-635 WRDDAIEKYTK
+635 
-646 KLADNATAQT
+646 QS

-773 LDDMDSLGTG
+773 LDDMDSLGAG

-826 MRNIADAAKELDKTS
+826 MRSMADAVKEMDKTS

-864 LYNTM
+864 LYDTM

-900 VDGSY
+900 VDGSH

>member
-1 MAEDIGP
+1 MADNIGP

-16 KFRASMNNIAA
+16 KFRASINNISA

-49 EEKNKKMLA
+49 EEKNKKTLEQLA
-58 QLTKQAETLAD
+58 KQAATLIT

-81 TAAAQRAVEARA
+81 TS
-93 KKEGKTATEA
+93 ATG
-103 DLAASE
+103 E
-109 NTTTVL
+109 NSSVTL

-125 ARLNETRNAMERL
+125 ARLNETYAAMQQL

-205 GTPEQLAAIS
+205 GTPEQLAALS

-228 TTTIAAV
+228 ITTIAAV
-235 AENAGQLGIATENIA
+235 AENAGQLGVATENIA

-350 MTQTLNAIDRAASSG
+350 MTQTLNAIERAASSG

-401 LTALSAQGGS
+401 LSALSAQGGS

-433 SLASDM
+433 ALASDM

-532 ASAYVALKAAA
+532 AAAYVALKAAA

-548 IGITSLA
+548 IGITSLS

-569 ITAGVTAG
+569 ITAGVTTA
-577 QAKWDAY
+577 ASASKKEWSAFVNAMMPATDTMEEA
-584 VDSMTPAAE
+584 AAE
-593 SAAEIAAEIEK
+593 LEKCKRKKEELENQMGQNPGSTALRREYFANLEVIET
-604 LTAERD
+604 LESRM
-610 KLQQEWDATGWGY
+610 
-623 GDEDTNYYKEIA
+623 
-635 WRDDAIEKYTK
+635 
-646 KLADNATAQT
+646 ADYASEQT
-656 GVTVAVDENTVAVA
+656 GVTVAVDENTAAVA

-773 LDDMDSLGTG
+773 LDDMDSFGAG

-800 AQEAQAQAAAEA
+800 SQEAQAQAAAEA

-826 MRNIADAAKELDKTS
+826 MRSMADAVKEMDKTS

-864 LYNTM
+864 MYEAV
-869 KEMGQN
+869 KAIGEK
-875 ILAALQSG
+875 ILSSMQAG

-891 PGVSGGGFS
+891 PGVSGGGFN
-900 VDGSY
+900 VDGSH

-917 IAVLHKGEMVLPA
+917 VAVLHKGEMVLPA
-930 DDAADYRSGG
+930 DDAADYRSGS
-940 RTGGASTT
+940 RTGVAPTT

>member
-16 KFRASMNNIAA
+16 KFRASINNISA

-49 EEKNKKMLA
+49 EEKNKKVKEQLEKQVEVLRKA
-58 QLTKQAETLAD
+58 QE
-69 AQKKAKQNIEDA
+69 KANRNMEDA
-81 TAAAQRAVEARA
+81 A
-93 KKEGKTATEA
+93 KATTET
-103 DLAASE
+103 S
-109 NTTTVL
+109 TVTL
-115 KAKRQYEEVT
+115 KARRQYEEVT
-125 ARLNETRNAMERL
+125 ARINETEQAMQQL
-138 SEGFEDNG
+138 TEGFEDNG

-235 AENAGQLGIATENIA
+235 AENAGQLGVATENIA

-365 GNTLETFARVAGMS
+365 GDTLETFARVAGMS

-401 LTALSAQGGS
+401 LSALSAQGGS
-411 VTAILDDL
+411 VTAILDEL

-433 SLASDM
+433 ALASDM

-532 ASAYVALKAAA
+532 AAAYVALKAAA

-548 IGITSLA
+548 IGITSLS

-569 ITAGVTAG
+569 ITAGVTTA
-577 QAKWDAY
+577 ASASKKEWSAFVDAMMPAT
-584 VDSMTPAAE
+584 DTMEEAAAE
-593 SAAEIAAEIEK
+593 LEKCKRKKEELENQMGQNPGSTALRREYFANLEVIES
-604 LTAERD
+604 LESRM
-610 KLQQEWDATGWGY
+610 
-623 GDEDTNYYKEIA
+623 
-635 WRDDAIEKYTK
+635 
-646 KLADNATAQT
+646 ADYASEQT
-656 GVTVAVDENTVAVA
+656 GVTVAVDENTAAVA

-734 YWTNFGENMKRAAEL
+734 YWTSFGENMKRAAEL

-773 LDDMDSLGTG
+773 LDDMDSLGAG

-826 MRNIADAAKELDKTS
+826 MRSMADAVKEMDKTS

-864 LYNTM
+864 MYEAV
-869 KEMGQN
+869 KAIGEK
-875 ILAALQSG
+875 ILSSMQAG

-891 PGVSGGGFS
+891 PGVSGGGFN

-917 IAVLHKGEMVLPA
+917 VAVLHKGEMVLPA

-940 RTGGASTT
+940 RTVRAPTT

>member
-1 MAEDIGP
+1 MADNIGP

-16 KFRASMNNIAA
+16 KFRASINNISA

-49 EEKNKKMLA
+49 EEKNKKVKEQLEKQVEVLRKA
-58 QLTKQAETLAD
+58 QE
-69 AQKKAKQNIEDA
+69 KANRNMEDA
-81 TAAAQRAVEARA
+81 A
-93 KKEGKTATEA
+93 KATTET
-103 DLAASE
+103 S
-109 NTTTVL
+109 TVTL
-115 KAKRQYEEVT
+115 KARRQYEEVT
-125 ARLNETRNAMERL
+125 ARINETEQAMQQL
-138 SEGFEDNG
+138 TEGFEDNG

-235 AENAGQLGIATENIA
+235 AENAGQLGVATENIA

-350 MTQTLNAIDRAASSG
+350 MTQTLNAIERAASSG

-401 LTALSAQGGS
+401 LSALSAQGGS

-433 SLASDM
+433 ALASDM

-532 ASAYVALKAAA
+532 AAAYVALKTAA

-548 IGITSLA
+548 IGITSLS

-569 ITAGVTAG
+569 ITAGVTTA
-577 QAKWDAY
+577 ASASKKEWSAFVDAMMPAT
-584 VDSMTPAAE
+584 DTMEEAAAE
-593 SAAEIAAEIEK
+593 LEKCKRKKEELENQMGQNPGSTALRREYFANLEVIES
-604 LTAERD
+604 LESRM
-610 KLQQEWDATGWGY
+610 
-623 GDEDTNYYKEIA
+623 
-635 WRDDAIEKYTK
+635 
-646 KLADNATAQT
+646 ADYASEQT
-656 GVTVAVDENTVAVA
+656 GVTVAVDENTAAVA

-680 EVMGGVTELLQKQQE
+680 EVMGGITELLQKQQE

-734 YWTNFGENMKRAAEL
+734 YWTSFGDNMKRAAEL

-773 LDDMDSLGTG
+773 LDDMDSLGAG

-826 MRNIADAAKELDKTS
+826 MRSMADAVKEMDKTS

-864 LYNTM
+864 LYDTM

-891 PGVSGGGFS
+891 PGVSGGGFN
-900 VDGSY
+900 VDGSH

-917 IAVLHKGEMVLPA
+917 VAVLHKGEMVLPA

-940 RTGGASTT
+940 RTGVAPTT

>member
-1 MAEDIGP
+1 MADNIGP

-16 KFRASMNNIAA
+16 KFRASINNISA

-49 EEKNKKMLA
+49 EEKNKKVKEQLEKQVEVLRKA
-58 QLTKQAETLAD
+58 QE
-69 AQKKAKQNIEDA
+69 KANRNMEDA
-81 TAAAQRAVEARA
+81 A
-93 KKEGKTATEA
+93 KATTET
-103 DLAASE
+103 S
-109 NTTTVL
+109 TITL
-115 KAKRQYEEVT
+115 KARRQYEEVT
-125 ARLNETRNAMERL
+125 ARINETEQAMQQL
-138 SEGFEDNG
+138 TEGFEDNG

-235 AENAGQLGIATENIA
+235 AENAGQLGVATKNIA

-365 GNTLETFARVAGMS
+365 GDTLETFARVAGMS

-401 LTALSAQGGS
+401 LAALSAQGGS

-433 SLASDM
+433 ALASDM

-532 ASAYVALKAAA
+532 AAAYVALKTAA

-569 ITAGVTAG
+569 ITTGVTTA
-577 QAKWDAY
+577 ASASKTEWSAFVDAMMPAT
-584 VDSMTPAAE
+584 DTMAEAAAE
-593 SAAEIAAEIEK
+593 LEKCKRKKEELEIQMGQNPGS
-604 LTAERD
+604 TALRREYFANLEVIKTLESGMAD
-610 KLQQEWDATGWGY
+610 YAT
-623 GDEDTNYYKEIA
+623 E
-635 WRDDAIEKYTK
+635 
-646 KLADNATAQT
+646 QT
-656 GVTVAVDENTVAVA
+656 GVTVAVDENTAAVAV
-670 LAAEQEAKYQ
+670 AAEQEAKYQ

-726 SSLQSQEQ
+726 LSLQSQEQ

-761 MGTEGAAYLQSI
+761 MGTDGAAYLQSI
-773 LDDMDSLGTG
+773 LDDMDSLGAG

-900 VDGSY
+900 VDGSH

>member
-1 MAEDIGP
+1 MADNIGP

-16 KFRASMNNIAA
+16 KFRASINNISA

-49 EEKNKKMLA
+49 EEKNKKTLEQLA
-58 QLTKQAETLAD
+58 KQAATLIT

-81 TAAAQRAVEARA
+81 TS
-93 KKEGKTATEA
+93 ATG
-103 DLAASE
+103 E
-109 NTTTVL
+109 NSSVTL
-115 KAKRQYEEVT
+115 KARRQYEEVT
-125 ARLNETRNAMERL
+125 ARLNETYAAMQQL

-198 GVRKTVD
+198 GVKKTVD

-235 AENAGQLGIATENIA
+235 AENAGQLGVATENIA

-365 GNTLETFARVAGMS
+365 GDTLETFARVAGMS

-401 LTALSAQGGS
+401 LSALSAQGGS

-433 SLASDM
+433 ALASDM

-447 NSAWAENVALANEAN
+447 NSAWTENVALANEAN

-468 EHRISAARESINN
+468 EHRISAAWESINN

-532 ASAYVALKAAA
+532 AAAYVALKAAA

-548 IGITSLA
+548 IGITSLS

-569 ITAGVTAG
+569 ITAGVTTA
-577 QAKWDAY
+577 ASASKKEWNAFVDAMMPAT
-584 VDSMTPAAE
+584 DTMEEAAAE
-593 SAAEIAAEIEK
+593 LEKCKRKKEELENQMGQNPGSTALRREYFANLEVIES
-604 LTAERD
+604 LESRM
-610 KLQQEWDATGWGY
+610 
-623 GDEDTNYYKEIA
+623 
-635 WRDDAIEKYTK
+635 
-646 KLADNATAQT
+646 ADYASEQT
-656 GVTVAVDENTVAVA
+656 GVTVAVDENTAAVA

-680 EVMGGVTELLQKQQE
+680 EAMGGVTELLQKQQE

-734 YWTNFGENMKRAAEL
+734 YWTSFGENMKRAAEL

-773 LDDMDSLGTG
+773 LDDMDSFGAG

-826 MRNIADAAKELDKTS
+826 MRSMADAVKEMDKTS

-864 LYNTM
+864 MYEAV
-869 KEMGQN
+869 KAIGEK
-875 ILAALQSG
+875 ILSSMQAG

-891 PGVSGGGFS
+891 PGVSGGGFNA
-900 VDGSY
+900 DGSH

-917 IAVLHKGEMVLPA
+917 VAVLHKGEMVLPA

>member
-1 MAEDIGP
+1 MADNIGP

-16 KFRASMNNIAA
+16 KFRASINNISA

-49 EEKNKKMLA
+49 EEKNKKTLEQLA
-58 QLTKQAETLAD
+58 KQAATLIT

-81 TAAAQRAVEARA
+81 TS
-93 KKEGKTATEA
+93 ATG
-103 DLAASE
+103 E
-109 NTTTVL
+109 NSSVTL

-125 ARLNETRNAMERL
+125 ARLNETYAAMQQL

-198 GVRKTVD
+198 GVKKTVD

-235 AENAGQLGIATENIA
+235 AENAGQLGVATENIA

-350 MTQTLNAIDRAASSG
+350 MTQTLNAIERAASSG
-365 GNTLETFARVAGMS
+365 GDTLETFARVAGMS

-401 LTALSAQGGS
+401 LSALSAQGGS
-411 VTAILDDL
+411 VTAILDEL

-433 SLASDM
+433 ALASDM

-532 ASAYVALKAAA
+532 AAAYVALKTAA

-577 QAKWDAY
+577 QAKWDDYIA
-584 VDSMTPAAE
+584 SMTPAAE
-593 SAAEIAAEIEK
+593 SMEDIAAEIERIENRNK
-604 LTAERD
+604 ELDKILEEGSRTAKISDLRREYAANAEVLETLRQKAAD
-610 KLQQEWDATGWGY
+610 YAT
-623 GDEDTNYYKEIA
+623 E
-635 WRDDAIEKYTK
+635 
-646 KLADNATAQT
+646 QT
-656 GVTVAVDENTVAVA
+656 GATVAVDENTAAVA

-680 EVMGGVTELLQKQQE
+680 EAMGGVTELLQKQQE

-734 YWTNFGENMKRAAEL
+734 YWTSFGDNMKRAAEL

-773 LDDMDSLGTG
+773 LDDMDSFGAG

-826 MRNIADAAKELDKTS
+826 MRSMADAVKEMDKTS

-864 LYNTM
+864 LYDTM
-869 KEMGQN
+869 KDMGQN

-891 PGVSGGGFS
+891 PGVSGGGFN
-900 VDGSY
+900 VDGSH

-917 IAVLHKGEMVLPA
+917 VAVLHKGEMVLPA
-930 DDAADYRSGG
+930 DDAADYRSGS
-940 RTGGASTT
+940 RTGVAPTT

>member
-1 MAEDIGP
+1 MADNIGP

-16 KFRASMNNIAA
+16 KFRASINNISA

-49 EEKNKKMLA
+49 EEKNKKTLEQLA
-58 QLTKQAETLAD
+58 KQAATLIA

-81 TAAAQRAVEARA
+81 TS
-93 KKEGKTATEA
+93 AT
-103 DLAASE
+103 DE
-109 NTTTVL
+109 NSSVTL

-125 ARLNETRNAMERL
+125 ARLNETYAAMQQL

-198 GVRKTVD
+198 GVKKTVD

-365 GNTLETFARVAGMS
+365 GDTLETFARVAGMS

-401 LTALSAQGGS
+401 LSTLSAQGGS
-411 VTAILDDL
+411 VTAILDEL

-433 SLASDM
+433 ALASDM

-532 ASAYVALKAAA
+532 AAAYVALKTAA
-543 TAFNA
+543 TAFSA

-569 ITAGVTAG
+569 ITAGVTTA
-577 QAKWDAY
+577 ASASKKEWSAFVDAMMPAT
-584 VDSMTPAAE
+584 DTMEEAAAE
-593 SAAEIAAEIEK
+593 LEKCKQKKEELEIQMGQNPGSTALRREYFANLEVIES
-604 LTAERD
+604 LENRMAGY
-610 KLQQEWDATGWGY
+610 AT
-623 GDEDTNYYKEIA
+623 E
-635 WRDDAIEKYTK
+635 
-646 KLADNATAQT
+646 QT

-734 YWTNFGENMKRAAEL
+734 YWTSFGDNMKRAAEL

-773 LDDMDSLGTG
+773 LDDMDSLGAG

-826 MRNIADAAKELDKTS
+826 MRSMADAVKEMDKTS

-852 SYLAGLEAQAGP
+852 SYLAGLEAQTGP
-864 LYNTM
+864 LYDTM

-891 PGVSGGGFS
+891 PGVSGGGFN
-900 VDGSY
+900 VDGSH

-917 IAVLHKGEMVLPA
+917 VAVLHKGEMVLPA

>member
-1 MAEDIGP
+1 MADNIGP

-16 KFRASMNNIAA
+16 KFRASINNISA

-49 EEKNKKMLA
+49 EEKNKKTLEQLA
-58 QLTKQAETLAD
+58 KQAATLIT

-81 TAAAQRAVEARA
+81 TS
-93 KKEGKTATEA
+93 ATG
-103 DLAASE
+103 E
-109 NTTTVL
+109 NSSVTL

-125 ARLNETRNAMERL
+125 ARLNETYAAMQQL

-198 GVRKTVD
+198 GVKKTVD

-235 AENAGQLGIATENIA
+235 AENAGQLGVATENIA

-365 GNTLETFARVAGMS
+365 GDTLETFARVAGMS

-401 LTALSAQGGS
+401 LSALSAQGGS

-433 SLASDM
+433 ALASDM

-532 ASAYVALKAAA
+532 AAAYVALKTAA

-548 IGITSLA
+548 IGITSLS

-569 ITAGVTAG
+569 ITAGVTTA
-577 QAKWDAY
+577 ASASKKEWSAFVDAMMPAT
-584 VDSMTPAAE
+584 DTMEEAAAE
-593 SAAEIAAEIEK
+593 LEKCKQKKEELEIQMGQNPGSTALRREYFANLEVIES
-604 LTAERD
+604 LENRMAD
-610 KLQQEWDATGWGY
+610 YAT
-623 GDEDTNYYKEIA
+623 E
-635 WRDDAIEKYTK
+635 
-646 KLADNATAQT
+646 QT
-656 GVTVAVDENTVAVA
+656 GATVAVDENTAAVA

-734 YWTNFGENMKRAAEL
+734 YWTSFGENMKRAAEL

-773 LDDMDSLGTG
+773 LDDMDSLGAG

-826 MRNIADAAKELDKTS
+826 MRSMADAVKEMDKTS

-852 SYLAGLEAQAGP
+852 SYLAGLEAQTGP
-864 LYNTM
+864 LYDTM
-869 KEMGQN
+869 KEMGKN

-891 PGVSGGGFS
+891 PGVSGGDFN
-900 VDGSY
+900 VDGSH

-917 IAVLHKGEMVLPA
+917 VAVLHKGEMVLPA

-940 RTGGASTT
+940 RTGVAPTT

>member
-1 MAEDIGP
+1 MADNIGP

-16 KFRASMNNIAA
+16 EFRASINNISA
-27 ALKALDAQMKSTT
+27 ALKALDAQMKNTT
-40 SAFTAQTTA
+40 SAVNTYTTA
-49 EEKNKKMLA
+49 ETKNQKVAEQLVKQSLVLRAA
-58 QLTKQAETLAD
+58 QA
-69 AQKKAKQNIEDA
+69 KAKKNYEDA
-81 TAAAQRAVEARA
+81 TAA
-93 KKEGKTATEA
+93 T
-103 DLAASE
+103 SE
-109 NTTTVL
+109 NSTVTL

-125 ARLNETRNAMERL
+125 ARLNETTAALWRL
-138 SEGFEDNG
+138 SEGLEDNG

-235 AENAGQLGIATENIA
+235 AENAGQLGVATENIA

-350 MTQTLNAIDRAASSG
+350 MTQTLNAIERAASSG

-401 LTALSAQGGS
+401 LSALSAQGGS

-433 SLASDM
+433 ALASDM

-447 NSAWAENVALANEAN
+447 NSAWTENVALANEAN

-548 IGITSLA
+548 IGITSLSE
-555 ALGPLAAVGAAIGL
+555 LGPLAAVGAAIGL
-569 ITAGVTAG
+569 ITAGVTTA
-577 QAKWDAY
+577 ASASKKEWSAFVDAMMPAT
-584 VDSMTPAAE
+584 DTMEEAAAE
-593 SAAEIAAEIEK
+593 LEKCKQKKEELEIQMGQNPGSTALRREYFANLEVIES
-604 LTAERD
+604 LESRMAD
-610 KLQQEWDATGWGY
+610 YAT
-623 GDEDTNYYKEIA
+623 E
-635 WRDDAIEKYTK
+635 
-646 KLADNATAQT
+646 QT
-656 GVTVAVDENTVAVA
+656 GVTVAVDENTAAVA

-680 EVMGGVTELLQKQQE
+680 EAMGGVTELLQKQQE

-773 LDDMDSLGTG
+773 LDDMDSLGAG

-826 MRNIADAAKELDKTS
+826 MRSMAEAVKEMDKTS

-864 LYNTM
+864 LYDSM

-883 INSGTLTL
+883 INSGSLQL
-891 PGVSGGGFS
+891 PSVTKPGGGGSS
-900 VDGSY
+900 VIPGFA
-905 KTGLDYVPYDDY
+905 TGLDYVPYDNFLAY
-917 IAVLHKGEMVLPA
+917 LHKGEMVLPA

>member
-1 MAEDIGP
+1 MADDIGP

-16 KFRASMNNIAA
+16 KFRASINNISA

-49 EEKNKKMLA
+49 EEKNKKVKEQLEKQVEVLRKA
-58 QLTKQAETLAD
+58 QEKANRNMAD
-69 AQKKAKQNIEDA
+69 AAKA
-81 TAAAQRAVEARA
+81 T
-93 KKEGKTATEA
+93 TET
-103 DLAASE
+103 S
-109 NTTTVL
+109 TVTL
-115 KAKRQYEEVT
+115 KARRQYEEVT
-125 ARLNETRNAMERL
+125 ARINETEQAMQQL
-138 SEGFEDNG
+138 TDGFEDNG

-198 GVRKTVD
+198 GVKKTVD

-235 AENAGQLGIATENIA
+235 AENAGQLGVATENIA

-365 GNTLETFARVAGMS
+365 GDTLETFARVAGMS

-401 LTALSAQGGS
+401 LSALSAQGGS
-411 VTAILDDL
+411 VTAILDEL

-433 SLASDM
+433 ALASDM

-532 ASAYVALKAAA
+532 AAAYVALKTAA

-569 ITAGVTAG
+569 ITAGVTTAASASKTEWSAFVDAMMPATDTMEDAVAELEKCKRKKEELEIQMG
-577 QAKWDAY
+577 QNPGSTAVRREYFANLE
-584 VDSMTPAAE
+584 VIE
-593 SAAEIAAEIEK
+593 SLESRMA
-604 LTAERD
+604 D
-610 KLQQEWDATGWGY
+610 YAT
-623 GDEDTNYYKEIA
+623 E
-635 WRDDAIEKYTK
+635 
-646 KLADNATAQT
+646 QT
-656 GVTVAVDENTVAVA
+656 GVTVAVDENTAAVA

-680 EVMGGVTELLQKQQE
+680 EAMGGVTELLQKQQE
-695 RYEKLR
+695 RYEKLH

-712 TAPELVHTSTADMI
+712 TAPKLVHTSTADMI

-734 YWTNFGENMKRAAEL
+734 YWTSFGENMKRAAEL

-773 LDDMDSLGTG
+773 LDDMDSLGAG

-826 MRNIADAAKELDKTS
+826 MRSMADAVKEMDKTS

-864 LYNTM
+864 MYEAV
-869 KEMGQN
+869 KAIGEK
-875 ILAALQSG
+875 ILSSMQAG

-891 PGVSGGGFS
+891 PGVSGGGFN
-900 VDGSY
+900 VDGSH

-930 DDAADYRSGG
+930 DDAADYRSGS
-940 RTGGASTT
+940 RTGVAPTT

>member
-1 MAEDIGP
+1 MADNIGP

-16 KFRASMNNIAA
+16 KFRASINNISA

-49 EEKNKKMLA
+49 EEKNKKTLEQLA
-58 QLTKQAETLAD
+58 KQAATLIT

-81 TAAAQRAVEARA
+81 TS
-93 KKEGKTATEA
+93 ATG
-103 DLAASE
+103 E
-109 NTTTVL
+109 NSSVTL

-125 ARLNETRNAMERL
+125 ARLNETYAAMQQL

-146 AAAEEATGPLE
+146 AAVEEATGPLE

-205 GTPEQLAAIS
+205 GMPEQLAAIS

-235 AENAGQLGIATENIA
+235 AENAGQLGVATENIA

-350 MTQTLNAIDRAASSG
+350 MTQTLNAIERAASSG

-401 LTALSAQGGS
+401 LSALSAQGGS

-433 SLASDM
+433 VLASDM

-532 ASAYVALKAAA
+532 AAAYVALKTAA

-548 IGITSLA
+548 IGITSLS

-569 ITAGVTAG
+569 ITAGVTTA
-577 QAKWDAY
+577 ASASKKEWSAFVDAMMPAT
-584 VDSMTPAAE
+584 DTMEEAAAE
-593 SAAEIAAEIEK
+593 LEKCKRKKEELENQMGQNPGSTALRREYFANLEVIES
-604 LTAERD
+604 LESRM
-610 KLQQEWDATGWGY
+610 
-623 GDEDTNYYKEIA
+623 
-635 WRDDAIEKYTK
+635 
-646 KLADNATAQT
+646 ADYASEQT
-656 GVTVAVDENTVAVA
+656 GVTVAVDENTAAVA

-734 YWTNFGENMKRAAEL
+734 YWTSFGENMKRAAEL

-773 LDDMDSLGTG
+773 LDDMDSLGAG

-826 MRNIADAAKELDKTS
+826 MRSMADAVKEMDKTS

-864 LYNTM
+864 MYEAV
-869 KEMGQN
+869 KAIGEK
-875 ILAALQSG
+875 ILSSMQAG

-891 PGVSGGGFS
+891 PGVSGGGFN
-900 VDGSY
+900 VDGSH

-917 IAVLHKGEMVLPA
+917 VAVLHKGEMVLPA

-940 RTGGASTT
+940 RKGVAPTT

>member
-1 MAEDIGP
+1 MADNIGP

-16 KFRASMNNIAA
+16 KFRASINNISA

-49 EEKNKKMLA
+49 EEKNKKTLEQLA
-58 QLTKQAETLAD
+58 KQAATLIT

-81 TAAAQRAVEARA
+81 TS
-93 KKEGKTATEA
+93 ATG
-103 DLAASE
+103 E
-109 NTTTVL
+109 NSSVTL

-125 ARLNETRNAMERL
+125 ARLNETYAAMQQL

-198 GVRKTVD
+198 GVKKTVD

-235 AENAGQLGIATENIA
+235 AENAGQLGVATENIA

-365 GNTLETFARVAGMS
+365 GDTLETFARVAGMS

-401 LTALSAQGGS
+401 LSALSAQGGS

-433 SLASDM
+433 ALASDM

-447 NSAWAENVALANEAN
+447 NSAWTENVALANEAN

-532 ASAYVALKAAA
+532 AAAYVALKAAA

-548 IGITSLA
+548 IGITSLS

-569 ITAGVTAG
+569 ITAGVTTA
-577 QAKWDAY
+577 ASASKKEWNAFVDAMMPAT
-584 VDSMTPAAE
+584 DTMEEAAAE
-593 SAAEIAAEIEK
+593 LEKCKRKKEELENQMGQNPGSTALRREYFANLEVIES
-604 LTAERD
+604 LESRM
-610 KLQQEWDATGWGY
+610 
-623 GDEDTNYYKEIA
+623 
-635 WRDDAIEKYTK
+635 
-646 KLADNATAQT
+646 ADYASEQT
-656 GVTVAVDENTVAVA
+656 GVTVAVDENTAAVA

-680 EVMGGVTELLQKQQE
+680 EAMGGVTELMQKQQE

-773 LDDMDSLGTG
+773 LDDMDSLGAG

-826 MRNIADAAKELDKTS
+826 MRSMADAVKEMDKTS

-869 KEMGQN
+869 KEMGQK
-875 ILAALQSG
+875 ILAELQSG

-891 PGVSGGGFS
+891 PGVSGGGFN
-900 VDGSY
+900 VDGSH

-917 IAVLHKGEMVLPA
+917 VAVLHKGEMVLPA

>member
-1 MAEDIGP
+1 MAENIGP

-16 KFRASMNNIAA
+16 KFRASINNISA

-49 EEKNKKMLA
+49 EEKNKKTLEQLA
-58 QLTKQAETLAD
+58 KQAATLIT

-81 TAAAQRAVEARA
+81 TS
-93 KKEGKTATEA
+93 ATG
-103 DLAASE
+103 E
-109 NTTTVL
+109 NSSVTL

-125 ARLNETRNAMERL
+125 ARLNETYAAMQQL
-138 SEGFEDNG
+138 TEGFEDNG
-146 AAAEEATGPLE
+146 AAAEEATDPLE

-235 AENAGQLGIATENIA
+235 AENAGQLGVATENIA

-272 AIARLTNIMGSGEDA
+272 AIARLTNIMGSDEDA

-365 GNTLETFARVAGMS
+365 GDTLETFARVAGMS

-401 LTALSAQGGS
+401 LSTLSAQGGS

-447 NSAWAENVALANEAN
+447 NSAWTENVALANEAN

-532 ASAYVALKAAA
+532 AAAYVALKTAA

-577 QAKWDAY
+577 QAKWDDYIA
-584 VDSMTPAAE
+584 SMTPAAE
-593 SAAEIAAEIEK
+593 SMEDIAAEIERIENRNK
-604 LTAERD
+604 ELDKILEEGSRTAKISDLRREYAANAEVLETLRQKAAD
-610 KLQQEWDATGWGY
+610 YAT
-623 GDEDTNYYKEIA
+623 E
-635 WRDDAIEKYTK
+635 
-646 KLADNATAQT
+646 QT
-656 GVTVAVDENTVAVA
+656 GVTVAVDENTVTVA
-670 LAAEQEAKYQ
+670 LAAEQEAEYQ

-734 YWTNFGENMKRAAEL
+734 YWTSFGDNMKRAAEL

-773 LDDMDSLGTG
+773 LDDMDSFGAG

-826 MRNIADAAKELDKTS
+826 MRSMADAVKEMDKTS

-852 SYLAGLEAQAGP
+852 SYLAGLETQAGP
-864 LYNTM
+864 LYDTM
-869 KEMGQN
+869 KEMGKN

-891 PGVSGGGFS
+891 PGVSGGGFN
-900 VDGSY
+900 VDGSH

-940 RTGGASTT
+940 RTGVAPTT

>member
-1 MAEDIGP
+1 MADNIGP

-16 KFRASMNNIAA
+16 KFRASINNISA

-49 EEKNKKMLA
+49 EEKNKKTLEQLA
-58 QLTKQAETLAD
+58 KQAATLIT

-81 TAAAQRAVEARA
+81 TS
-93 KKEGKTATEA
+93 ATG
-103 DLAASE
+103 E
-109 NTTTVL
+109 NSSVTL

-125 ARLNETRNAMERL
+125 ARLNETYAAMQQL

-146 AAAEEATGPLE
+146 AAVEEATGPLE

-185 AAESSIEFESAFT
+185 AAESSIVFESAFT
-198 GVRKTVD
+198 GVKKTVD

-235 AENAGQLGIATENIA
+235 AENAGQLGVATENIA

-365 GNTLETFARVAGMS
+365 GDTLETFARVAGMS

-401 LTALSAQGGS
+401 LSTLSAQGGS
-411 VTAILDDL
+411 VTAILDEL

-433 SLASDM
+433 ALASDM

-532 ASAYVALKAAA
+532 AAAYVALKTAA

-577 QAKWDAY
+577 QAKWDDYIA
-584 VDSMTPAAE
+584 SMTPAAE
-593 SAAEIAAEIEK
+593 SMEDIAAEIERIENRNK
-604 LTAERD
+604 ELDKILEEGSRTAKISDLRREYAANAEVLETLRQ
-610 KLQQEWDATGWGY
+610 KAAGYAT
-623 GDEDTNYYKEIA
+623 E
-635 WRDDAIEKYTK
+635 
-646 KLADNATAQT
+646 QT

-734 YWTNFGENMKRAAEL
+734 YWTSFGENMKRAAEL

-773 LDDMDSLGTG
+773 LDDMDSLGAG

-826 MRNIADAAKELDKTS
+826 MRSMADAVKEMDKTS

-864 LYNTM
+864 LYDSM

-883 INSGTLTL
+883 INSGSLQL
-891 PGVSGGGFS
+891 PGVTKPGGGGSS
-900 VDGSY
+900 VIPGCA
-905 KTGLDYVPYDDY
+905 TGLDYVPYDNFLAY
-917 IAVLHKGEMVLPA
+917 LHKGEMVLPA

>member
-1 MAEDIGP
+1 MPSVGFQ
-8 KIGIDGEA
+8 IGIDGEA
-16 KFRASMNNIAA
+16 KFRASISNISA

-49 EEKNKKMLA
+49 EEKNKKTLEQLA
-58 QLTKQAETLAD
+58 KQAATLIA

-81 TAAAQRAVEARA
+81 TS
-93 KKEGKTATEA
+93 AT
-103 DLAASE
+103 DE
-109 NTTTVL
+109 NSSVTL

-125 ARLNETRNAMERL
+125 ARLNETYAAMQQL

-198 GVRKTVD
+198 GVKKTVD

-235 AENAGQLGIATENIA
+235 AENAGQLGVATENIA

-365 GNTLETFARVAGMS
+365 GDTLETFARVAGMS

-401 LTALSAQGGS
+401 LSTLSAQGGS
-411 VTAILDDL
+411 VTAILDEL

-433 SLASDM
+433 ALASDM

-532 ASAYVALKAAA
+532 AAAYVALKTAA
-543 TAFNA
+543 TAFSA
-548 IGITSLA
+548 IGITSLT

-569 ITAGVTAG
+569 ITAGVTTTAS
-577 QAKWDAY
+577 ASKKEWSAFVDAMMPAT
-584 VDSMTPAAE
+584 DTMEEAAAE
-593 SAAEIAAEIEK
+593 LEKCKRKKEELENQMGQNPGSTALRREYFANLEVIES
-604 LTAERD
+604 LENRMAD
-610 KLQQEWDATGWGY
+610 YAT
-623 GDEDTNYYKEIA
+623 E
-635 WRDDAIEKYTK
+635 
-646 KLADNATAQT
+646 QT
-656 GVTVAVDENTVAVA
+656 GATVAVDENTAAVA

-734 YWTNFGENMKRAAEL
+734 YWTNFGENMKRAAQL

-773 LDDMDSLGTG
+773 LDDMDSLGAG

-826 MRNIADAAKELDKTS
+826 MRSMADAVKEMDKTS

-864 LYNTM
+864 LYDTM

-883 INSGTLTL
+883 INSGSLTL
-891 PGVSGGGFS
+891 PGVSGGGFN
-900 VDGSY
+900 VDGSH

>member
-1 MAEDIGP
+1 MADNIGP

-16 KFRASMNNIAA
+16 KFRASINNISA

-49 EEKNKKMLA
+49 EEKNKKTLEQLA
-58 QLTKQAETLAD
+58 KQAATLIT

-81 TAAAQRAVEARA
+81 TS
-93 KKEGKTATEA
+93 AT
-103 DLAASE
+103 SE
-109 NTTTVL
+109 NSSITL

-125 ARLNETRNAMERL
+125 ARLNETYAAMQQL

-235 AENAGQLGIATENIA
+235 AENAGQLGVATENIA

-365 GNTLETFARVAGMS
+365 GDTLETFARVAGMS

-401 LTALSAQGGS
+401 LSALSAQGGS

-433 SLASDM
+433 ALASDM

-532 ASAYVALKAAA
+532 AAAYVALKTAA

-577 QAKWDAY
+577 QAKWDDYIA
-584 VDSMTPAAE
+584 SMTPAAE
-593 SAAEIAAEIEK
+593 SMEDIAAEIERIENRNK
-604 LTAERD
+604 ELD
-610 KLQQEWDATGWGY
+610 KILEEGS
-623 GDEDTNYYKEIA
+623 
-635 WRDDAIEKYTK
+635 R
-646 KLADNATAQT
+646 TAQISDLRKEYAANAEVLET
-656 GVTVAVDENTVAVA
+656 LRQKAADYATEQSGVTVAVDENTVAVA
-670 LAAEQEAKYQ
+670 LAAEQEAEYQ

-734 YWTNFGENMKRAAEL
+734 YWTSFGENMKRAAEL

-773 LDDMDSLGTG
+773 LDDMDSFGAG

-864 LYNTM
+864 LYDTM

-891 PGVSGGGFS
+891 PGVSGGGFN
-900 VDGSY
+900 VDGSH
-905 KTGLDYVPYDDY
+905 KTGLDYVPYDNY

-940 RTGGASTT
+940 RAGGASTT

>member
-1 MAEDIGP
+1 MADNIGP

-16 KFRASMNNIAA
+16 KFRASINNISA

-49 EEKNKKMLA
+49 EEKNKKTLEQLA
-58 QLTKQAETLAD
+58 KQAATLIT

-81 TAAAQRAVEARA
+81 TS
-93 KKEGKTATEA
+93 ATG
-103 DLAASE
+103 E
-109 NTTTVL
+109 NSSVTL

-125 ARLNETRNAMERL
+125 ARLNETYAAMQQL

-198 GVRKTVD
+198 GVKKTVD

-235 AENAGQLGIATENIA
+235 AENAGQLGVATENIA

-350 MTQTLNAIDRAASSG
+350 MTQTLNAIERAASSG
-365 GNTLETFARVAGMS
+365 GDTLETFARVAGMS

-401 LTALSAQGGS
+401 LSTLSAQGGS
-411 VTAILDDL
+411 VTAILDEL

-433 SLASDM
+433 ALASDM

-532 ASAYVALKAAA
+532 AAAYVALKTAA
-543 TAFNA
+543 TAFSA

-569 ITAGVTAG
+569 VTAGVTTA
-577 QAKWDAY
+577 ASASKKEWSAFVDAMMPAT
-584 VDSMTPAAE
+584 DTMKEAAAE
-593 SAAEIAAEIEK
+593 LEKCKQKKEELEIQMGQNPGSTALRREYFANLEVIES
-604 LTAERD
+604 LESRMAD
-610 KLQQEWDATGWGY
+610 YAT
-623 GDEDTNYYKEIA
+623 E
-635 WRDDAIEKYTK
+635 
-646 KLADNATAQT
+646 QT
-656 GVTVAVDENTVAVA
+656 GVTVAVDENTAAVA

-680 EVMGGVTELLQKQQE
+680 EAMGGVTELLQKQQE

-701 ETYASTFGLFE
+701 GTYASTFGLFE

-773 LDDMDSLGTG
+773 LDDMDSFGAG

-826 MRNIADAAKELDKTS
+826 MRSMADAVKEMDKTS

-852 SYLAGLEAQAGP
+852 SYLAGLESQAGP
-864 LYNTM
+864 LYDSM
-869 KEMGQN
+869 KEMGQK

-891 PGVSGGGFS
+891 PGVSGGGFN
-900 VDGSY
+900 VDGSH

-917 IAVLHKGEMVLPA
+917 VAVLHKGEMVLPA

-940 RTGGASTT
+940 RTVRAPTT

>member
-1 MAEDIGP
+1 MADNIGP

-16 KFRASMNNIAA
+16 KFRASINNISA

-49 EEKNKKMLA
+49 EEKNKKVKEQLEKQVEVLRKA
-58 QLTKQAETLAD
+58 QE
-69 AQKKAKQNIEDA
+69 KANRNMEDA
-81 TAAAQRAVEARA
+81 A
-93 KKEGKTATEA
+93 KATTET
-103 DLAASE
+103 S
-109 NTTTVL
+109 TVTL
-115 KAKRQYEEVT
+115 KARRQYEEVT
-125 ARLNETRNAMERL
+125 ARINETEQAMQQL
-138 SEGFEDNG
+138 TEGFEDNG

-157 RYADTMATLQAAD
+157 HYADTMATLQAAD

-185 AAESSIEFESAFT
+185 AAESSIAFESAFT
-198 GVRKTVD
+198 GVKKTVD

-235 AENAGQLGIATENIA
+235 AENAGQLGVATENIA

-350 MTQTLNAIDRAASSG
+350 MTQTLNAIDLAASSG
-365 GNTLETFARVAGMS
+365 GDTLETFARVAGMS

-401 LTALSAQGGS
+401 LSALSAQGGS

-433 SLASDM
+433 ALASDM

-447 NSAWAENVALANEAN
+447 NSAWTENVALANEAN

-532 ASAYVALKAAA
+532 AAAYVALKAAA

-548 IGITSLA
+548 IGITSLS

-569 ITAGVTAG
+569 ITAGVTTA
-577 QAKWDAY
+577 ASASKKEWSAFVDAMMPAT
-584 VDSMTPAAE
+584 DTMEEAAAE
-593 SAAEIAAEIEK
+593 LEKCKRKKEELENQMGQNPGSTALRREYFANLEVIES
-604 LTAERD
+604 LESRM
-610 KLQQEWDATGWGY
+610 
-623 GDEDTNYYKEIA
+623 
-635 WRDDAIEKYTK
+635 
-646 KLADNATAQT
+646 ADYASEQT
-656 GVTVAVDENTVAVA
+656 GVTVAVDENTAAVA

-773 LDDMDSLGTG
+773 LDDMDSLGAG

-826 MRNIADAAKELDKTS
+826 MRSMADAVKEMDKAS

-864 LYNTM
+864 LYDTM

-875 ILAALQSG
+875 ILASLQSG
-883 INSGTLTL
+883 INSGKLTL
-891 PGVSGGGFS
+891 PGVSGGGFN
-900 VDGSY
+900 VDGSH

-940 RTGGASTT
+940 RTVRAPTT

>member
-1 MAEDIGP
+1 MADNIGP

-16 KFRASMNNIAA
+16 KFRASINNISA

-49 EEKNKKMLA
+49 EEKNKKTLEQLA
-58 QLTKQAETLAD
+58 KQAATLIT

-81 TAAAQRAVEARA
+81 TS
-93 KKEGKTATEA
+93 ATG
-103 DLAASE
+103 E
-109 NTTTVL
+109 NSSVTL

-125 ARLNETRNAMERL
+125 ARLNETYAAMQQL

-198 GVRKTVD
+198 GVKKTVD

-235 AENAGQLGIATENIA
+235 AENAGQLGVATENIA

-365 GNTLETFARVAGMS
+365 GDTLETFARVAGMS

-393 ALTAFIQG
+393 ALTAFVQG
-401 LTALSAQGGS
+401 LSTLSAQGGS

-433 SLASDM
+433 ALASDM

-447 NSAWAENVALANEAN
+447 NSAWTENVALANEAN

-532 ASAYVALKAAA
+532 AAAYVALKAAA

-548 IGITSLA
+548 IGITSLS

-569 ITAGVTAG
+569 ITAGVTTA
-577 QAKWDAY
+577 ASASKKEWSAFVNAMMPATDTMEEA
-584 VDSMTPAAE
+584 AAE
-593 SAAEIAAEIEK
+593 LEKCKRKKEELENQMGQNPGSTALRREYFANLEVIES
-604 LTAERD
+604 LESRM
-610 KLQQEWDATGWGY
+610 
-623 GDEDTNYYKEIA
+623 
-635 WRDDAIEKYTK
+635 
-646 KLADNATAQT
+646 ADYASEQT
-656 GVTVAVDENTVAVA
+656 GVTVAVDENTAAVA

-680 EVMGGVTELLQKQQE
+680 EAMGGVTELLQKQQE

-761 MGTEGAAYLQSI
+761 MGTDGAAYLQSI
-773 LDDMDSLGTG
+773 LDDMDSLGAG

-826 MRNIADAAKELDKTS
+826 MRSMADAVKEMDKTS

-864 LYNTM
+864 LYDTM

-900 VDGSY
+900 VDGSH

>member
-16 KFRASMNNIAA
+16 KFRASINNISA

-49 EEKNKKMLA
+49 EEKNKKIKEQLA
-58 QLTKQAETLAD
+58 KQAATLITAQRKAD
-69 AQKKAKQNIEDA
+69 QNIKDA
-81 TAAAQRAVEARA
+81 TS
-93 KKEGKTATEA
+93 ATN
-103 DLAASE
+103 E
-109 NTTTVL
+109 NSSVTL

-125 ARLNETRNAMERL
+125 ARLNETYVAMQQL

-198 GVRKTVD
+198 GVKKTVN

-235 AENAGQLGIATENIA
+235 AENAGQLGVATENIA

-365 GNTLETFARVAGMS
+365 GDTLETFARVAGMS

-401 LTALSAQGGS
+401 LSALSAQGGS
-411 VTAILDDL
+411 VTAILDEL

-433 SLASDM
+433 ALASDM

-548 IGITSLA
+548 IGITSLS

-569 ITAGVTAG
+569 ITTGVTTA
-577 QAKWDAY
+577 ASASKKEWSAFVDAMMPAT
-584 VDSMTPAAE
+584 DTMAEAAAE
-593 SAAEIAAEIEK
+593 LEKCKRKKEELEIQMGQNPGS
-604 LTAERD
+604 TALRREYFANLEVIKTLESGMAD
-610 KLQQEWDATGWGY
+610 YAT
-623 GDEDTNYYKEIA
+623 E
-635 WRDDAIEKYTK
+635 
-646 KLADNATAQT
+646 QT
-656 GVTVAVDENTVAVA
+656 GVTVAVDENTAAVA

-712 TAPELVHTSTADMI
+712 TAPELVYTSTADMMSAMGSQI
-726 SSLQSQEQ
+726 S
-734 YWTNFGENMKRAAEL
+734 YWDTYADNMRRAAEL
-749 GIDDGLLQALAS
+749 GIDDGLLASLAA
-761 MGTEGAAYLQSI
+761 MDEQGGAWIASI
-773 LDDMDSLGTG
+773 LADYDSLGAGT
-783 SEESLQLL
+783 EEAMQLIAGL
-791 NDLNSNYQA
+791 NAEYQEQQA
-800 AQEAQAQAAAEA
+800 AQEEAAAAAAEA
-812 SDAIAQSSGEIDEA
+812 LAKTSGEIDETIK
-826 MRNIADAAKELDKTS
+826 NIADSTAELDKTS

-900 VDGSY
+900 VDGSH

-962 YIYNRFSARMGA
+962 YIYNRFSAQMGA

>member
-1 MAEDIGP
+1 MADNIGP

-16 KFRASMNNIAA
+16 KFRASINNISA

-49 EEKNKKMLA
+49 EEKNKKTLEQLA
-58 QLTKQAETLAD
+58 KQAATLIT

-81 TAAAQRAVEARA
+81 TS
-93 KKEGKTATEA
+93 ATG
-103 DLAASE
+103 E
-109 NTTTVL
+109 NSSVTL

-125 ARLNETRNAMERL
+125 ARLNETYAAMQQL

-205 GTPEQLAAIS
+205 GTPEQLAALS

-228 TTTIAAV
+228 ITTIAAV
-235 AENAGQLGIATENIA
+235 AENAGQLGVATENIA

-350 MTQTLNAIDRAASSG
+350 MTQTLNAIERAASSG

-401 LTALSAQGGS
+401 LSALSAQGGS

-433 SLASDM
+433 ALASDM

-532 ASAYVALKAAA
+532 AAAYVALKAAA

-548 IGITSLA
+548 IGITSLS

-569 ITAGVTAG
+569 ITAGVTTA
-577 QAKWDAY
+577 ASASKKEWSAFVNAMMPATDTMEEA
-584 VDSMTPAAE
+584 AAE
-593 SAAEIAAEIEK
+593 LEKCKRKKEELENQMGQNPGSTALRREYFANLEVIET
-604 LTAERD
+604 LESRM
-610 KLQQEWDATGWGY
+610 
-623 GDEDTNYYKEIA
+623 
-635 WRDDAIEKYTK
+635 
-646 KLADNATAQT
+646 ADYASEQT
-656 GVTVAVDENTVAVA
+656 GVTVAVDENTAAVA

-773 LDDMDSLGTG
+773 LDDMDSFGAG

-826 MRNIADAAKELDKTS
+826 MRSMADAVKEMDKTS

-864 LYNTM
+864 MYEAV
-869 KEMGQN
+869 KAIGEK
-875 ILAALQSG
+875 ILSSMQAG

-891 PGVSGGGFS
+891 PGVSGGGFN
-900 VDGSY
+900 VDGSH

-917 IAVLHKGEMVLPA
+917 VAVLHKGEMVLPA
-930 DDAADYRSGG
+930 DDAADYRSGS
-940 RTGGASTT
+940 RTGVAPTT